1 MHKRL
6 VVLVAE
12 DHPVNQK
19 VISLLLKSLDVR
31 HDIVGDGEQA
41 VNASLTNEYGLI
53 LMDCMMPGMDGFE
66 ASFQIRKYE
75 FHKKRH
81 TPIIACTA
89 MDEERCV
96 DQCIRSGMDDFL
108 AKPIDRA
115 ALKEKIAFWSVI
127 PITLYGMSPT
137 IAAEIKRLE
146 LSEQAEP
153 IDRTYLNMLYGLH
166 QLDEVLALFLT
177 VTESLLT
184 QLKAAIVHKDVE
196 IVQRMAHEIKGSS
209 YSVSAREMADLCLA
223 LEHAGEEQNWP
234 EAEKVYAA
242 LGLAFARVR
251 EFLSTQKE
259 LLRTIQMS
267 SGQPSAS

>member
-31 HDIVGDGEQA
+31 HDVVTNGEEA
-41 VNASLTNEYGLI
+41 VEKALTNDYGLI
-53 LMDCMMPGMDGFE
+53 LMDCMMPVVDGFE
-66 ASFQIRKYE
+66 AAFRIRKYE
-75 FHKKRH
+75 FHKRRH

-89 MDEERCV
+89 MDEERVV

-108 AKPIDRA
+108 GKPIDRQR
-115 ALKEKIAFWSVI
+115 LKEKIAFWSVI

-146 LSEQAEP
+146 LSEQTEP
-153 IDRTYLNMLYGLH
+153 IDRTYLNMLYELQ

-184 QLKAAIVHKDVE
+184 QLRAAIVHKDVE

-209 YSVSAREMADLCLA
+209 YAVSAREMAELCMR
-223 LEHAGEEQNWP
+223 LEQAGEEQDWP
-234 EAEKVYAA
+234 EAEKTYAA

-251 EFLSTQKE
+251 EFLSNQKE

-267 SGQPSAS
+267 PQLP